1 MMSKWEEK
9 GITANVFMN
18 FYYSGFFESWMSKLL
33 SEQLSDQLNEVFL
46 HLLCWL
52 VLKLNLKK
60 DKKSIFHVDQFQSW
74 MSKEFLEKVKSQ
86 VEQFSE
92 HPGKTASLLV
102 VLHVDVV
109 QPNPRH
115 TIVFHLRHKKLSWT
129 DLADADDDDEA
140 KAKENLI
147 DHIFN
152 LRIGRPILGLHV
164 GIDQKSH
171 LLVKEMMT

>member
-1 MMSKWEEK
+1 ML
-9 GITANVFMN
+9 IN
-18 FYYSGFFESWMSKLL
+18 FKVEC
-33 SEQLSDQLNEVFL
+33 Q
-46 HLLCWL
+46 
-52 VLKLNLKK
+52 
-60 DKKSIFHVDQFQSW
+60 KSFW
-74 MSKEFLEKVKSQ
+74 KKVKSQ

-115 TIVFHLRHKKLSWT
+115 TIVFHLRHKKISWT

-140 KAKENLI
+140 KAKAKANLI

-171 LLVKEMMT
+171 LLIKEMMT